1 MRPRTL
7 LVLLGLVLACAAFI
21 QFYERKLPSSTERT
35 ARAKKV
41 LELDKD
47 QVSGVTIAAGP
58 TEVRLERVS
67 PDKTGQGPGASDQA
81 GQGPG
86 ASDQAG
92 QGPGASDKA
101 AERFAQ
107 QPAAEKATSEVEWR
121 IVKPIAA
128 RADTAAVDRL
138 LEALAGLE
146 KTRTMEKVSP
156 AAVGLDRPQAVVR
169 LATSDPK
176 TRRGG
181 ETVLRLGAEVP
192 TGGSLIAAIAGK
204 PEAYVVSDSI
214 LGDLRKPPGDWRD
227 RRIFHG
233 DRDRIERIA
242 LAAGGGPKVLL
253 ARRGDRFWIE
263 SPIADRA
270 DRDQVEKLLTDL
282 TALSAERFVDG
293 PAPPSGQLGLDPPR
307 AVVEAVLARQAQ
319 PLRIELGA
327 SHPGPPQ
334 GGPPAG
340 ENAASPGPPG
350 PADNGAGSPPS
361 TLTYARASGTLFE
374 TRTPLAEAAARP
386 PSSWRSPSLSGLE
399 VHQIDAAT
407 VRAAGAPAITLTRS
421 GTDWKRN
428 AATIS
433 YLPVSDLLF
442 AVTDAKADRLLAPD
456 EARALAAALARP
468 PLLAFELKAG
478 AAGNETLTLY
488 PPLPA
493 PAGKAAPGDT
503 PATARVPARASGRDV
518 VLLLPESKLK
528 DIQEKLASVRTA
540 APLAPEKKPG
550 KGK

>member
-7 LVLLGLVLACAAFI
+7 LVLLGLVLAFAAFI

-47 QVSGVTIAAGP
+47 QVRGVTIAAGP
-58 TEVRLERVS
+58 TEVRLERV
-67 PDKTGQGPGASDQA
+67 GPAASDKA
-81 GQGPG
+81 GQGP
-86 ASDQAG
+86 DI
-92 QGPGASDKA
+92 
-101 AERFAQ
+101 
-107 QPAAEKATSEVEWR
+107 EWR

-146 KTRTMEKVSP
+146 KTRTLEKVSP

-169 LATSDPK
+169 LATADPK
-176 TRRGG
+176 QRGG
-181 ETVLRLGAEVP
+181 ETVLQLGAEVP

-233 DRDRIERIA
+233 DRDRIERIT
-242 LAAGGGPKVLL
+242 LGAGSGPKVLL

-293 PAPPSGQLGLDPPR
+293 PAPPAGQLGLDPPR

-340 ENAASPGPPG
+340 ENAASPDAPGPP
-350 PADNGAGSPPS
+350 DSGAGSQPS

-374 TRTPLAEAAARP
+374 TRTPLAEAAARA

-407 VRAAGAPAITLTRS
+407 VRAPGAPPVTLTRS

-456 EARALAAALARP
+456 EARALAAALAGP
-468 PLLAFELKAG
+468 PLLAFDLKAG

-528 DIQEKLASVRTA
+528 DIQDKLAAVRTA
-540 APLAPEKKPG
+540 VPLAPDKKPEKKPG

>member
-47 QVSGVTIAAGP
+47 QVRGVTIAAGP

-67 PDKTGQGPGASDQA
+67 PGA

-92 QGPGASDKA
+92 QGPGASDKT
-101 AERFAQ
+101 AEKSAP
-107 QPAAEKATSEVEWR
+107 PAAEKAPSEIEWR

-169 LATSDPK
+169 LATLDPK

-181 ETVLRLGAEVP
+181 ETVLQLGAEVP

-282 TALSAERFVDG
+282 TGLSAERFVDG
-293 PAPPSGQLGLDPPR
+293 PAPPAGQLGLDPPR

-334 GGPPAG
+334 GAPPAG
-340 ENAASPGPPG
+340 ENAASPDPP
-350 PADNGAGSPPS
+350 DSGAGSPPS
-361 TLTYARASGTLFE
+361 LLTYARASGTLFE

-407 VRAAGAPAITLTRS
+407 VRGAGAPPITLTRS

-488 PPLPA
+488 PPLAA

-528 DIQEKLASVRTA
+528 DIQDKLAAVRTA